1 MSRGGGMITLL
12 CEAFVFEAVSGAGAG
27 VALSNG
33 EGVESR
39 FGGEEGDRGGVAGG
53 MTEEV
58 ADETF

>member
-1 MSRGGGMITLL
+1 MITLL

-27 VALSNG
+27 VALSKG